1 MTSLQ
6 VAEKSE
12 KSLTETLVV
21 VVLVASLMA
30 SFIFYFF
37 KQQEQLTHAGF
48 ETLAQVFSAR
58 INGIRAQWFMD
69 QKPNYI
75 IIESSNIQPD
85 GSRMIKVPMNKKGWI
100 EPENELLVC
109 QQIWQFVME
118 APLLYMKQSIGA
130 VLVEHKNE
138 VVQYCQYSLP
148 SGEYFIYYQSIGKVS
163 EVKMAY

>member
-6 VAEKSE
+6 VAEKNE

-30 SFIFYFF
+30 SFLFYFF
-37 KQQEQLTHAGF
+37 KQQEQLTRAGF

-58 INGIRAQWFMD
+58 INGTHAQWFMD

-75 IIESSNIQPD
+75 VIESSNIQPD
-85 GSRMIKVPMNKKGWI
+85 GSHKIKVPMNKKGWV
-100 EPENELLVC
+100 EPTDEFRLC
-109 QQIWQFVME
+109 QRTWQFVME
-118 APLLYMKQSIGA
+118 APLLYMKQPIGA

-148 SGEYFIYYQSIGKVS
+148 SGEYFTYQQSNGKVS
-163 EVKMAY
+163 EVKQAY